1 MRTSALVAL
10 VARMCSY
17 PDDRYSSSISLVDVR
32 GVRGVLHLGDQGA
45 RLHLV
50 LLCGFDLN

>member
-1 MRTSALVAL
+1 
-10 VARMCSY
+10 MCSFSDY
-17 PDDRYSSSISLVDVR
+17 PGSIHGVR
-32 GVRGVLHLGDQGA
+32 GVRRGRRVLHLGDQWA

>member
-1 MRTSALVAL
+1 MRTCAL
-10 VARMCSY
+10 VARMCSFPDY
-17 PDDRYSSSISLVDVR
+17 PGSIHGVDVW
-32 GVRGVLHLGDQGA
+32 GVRGVLHLGYQGA

>member
-1 MRTSALVAL
+1 M
-10 VARMCSY
+10 Y
-17 PDDRYSSSISLVDVR
+17 GVDI
-32 GVRGVLHLGDQGA
+32 RGVLHLGDQGA

>member
-1 MRTSALVAL
+1 MRTCAL
-10 VARMCSY
+10 VARMCSFPDY
-17 PDDRYSSSISLVDVR
+17 PGSIHDVW
-32 GVRGVLHLGDQGA
+32 GVRRVLHLGDQGA